1 MMRLCL
7 SYVCERAGV
16 ELADVDVIQSI
27 NHSLLEHV
35 VFSGHQIAMVI
46 GSWNGIDR
54 STNSLLEITAGMI

>member
-35 VFSGHQIAMVI
+35 VFFGAPDCD
-46 GSWNGIDR
+46 GDW
-54 STNSLLEITAGMI
+54 

>member
-1 MMRLCL
+1 MMRLFL

-27 NHSLLEHV
+27 NQSLLEHV

-54 STNSLLEITAGMI
+54 FNSVLEILRG